1 MTPEE
6 LAKAQK
12 EAADRL
18 KAEAAEAAKNAGKEA
33 AETAVKEAKTI
44 ADEAKAE
51 TKKLSDTVDEMA
63 KAMAR
68 HANGSNSQS
77 EPVKGAFLRFV
88 EKKEKQRDGSEASL
102 ADRIK
107 GFKENRQQI
116 AFDLEEKAALDIL
129 TPTTAAG
136 GPLADRRDGILPP
149 NDVDITRVG
158 NYIPGGTTTSN
169 AHQYVREDSVI
180 GGPGMVGEGELKPG
194 MAITT
199 TVVTAP
205 VRKLAVTIHMSEE
218 VLDDMPRFVSYIQ
231 ARAGE
236 LMDDLKDQ
244 QQLFGDGTGNNLQGV
259 STVATTF
266 SAGPLKLP
274 AGIAPTN
281 ADVLRA
287 AVAHVRRLKE
297 RCTAIFINPDDAAQ
311 MELERDAYGRPY
323 LAALPG
329 RDIATIGRVPVVETD
344 AVPAGSFICGN
355 FSNGV
360 QYFDRKARSLRIYD
374 QNGTDAEHNMVLVV
388 IEERGVQ
395 EIYRNKAFVKGTFA
409 AGKTALTA

>member
-1 MTPEE
+1 MDENE
-6 LAKAQK
+6 VKA
-12 EAADRL
+12 AAERL
-18 KAEAAEAAKNAGKEA
+18 KNEVKGEAEKAGKDA
-33 AETAVKEAKTI
+33 AETAVKEVKTT
-44 ADEAKAE
+44 AE
-51 TKKLSDTVDEMA
+51 TAAADAKKAMEEIDKMA
-63 KAMAR
+63 LAMAR
-68 HANGSNSQS
+68 NAGGDGGRQ
-77 EPVKGAFLRFV
+77 EQVKGAFLRFI

-107 GFKENRQQI
+107 SFKENRQQI
-116 AFDLEEKAALDIL
+116 AFELDEKAGLDIL

-149 NDVDITRVG
+149 NDVDVTRVG
-158 NYIPGGTTTSN
+158 SYIPGGTTTSN

-194 MAITT
+194 MALTT

-231 ARAGE
+231 ARAQE
-236 LMDDLKDQ
+236 LMSDLKDQ
-244 QQLFGDGTGNNLQGV
+244 QQLYGDGTGNNLQGV
-259 STVATTF
+259 STVATNF

-355 FSNGV
+355 FANGV

-374 QNGTDAEHNMVLVV
+374 QNKDDAEHNMVLVV

-395 EIYRNKAFVKGTFA
+395 EIYRNKAFVKGTFQ
-409 AGKTALTA
+409 AGKTALAA